1 MYVIT
6 YINTDGQT
14 ITNRLFSTQHRA
26 AEKEAAE
33 YAERVGLPL
42 FVVERISD
50 ERPKTH

>member
-1 MYVIT
+1 MYVMT

-14 ITNRLFSTQHRA
+14 VTNRLFSTQHRA

-33 YAERVGLPL
+33 YADRENLPL

-50 ERPKTH
+50 EPATTH